1 MGLTPVSNGLLAR
14 SLIFST
20 SEFRRISSLTTCSE
34 RAARRKPK
42 RLAGKLLE
50 IRVGLGLSQNGLIRR
65 MGFGDDLT
73 QAQIS
78 MFERG
83 IRQPN
88 LLILVAY
95 AKAANVYVEALI
107 TDDVDLPRS
116 LPAERKSEGIKRRR

>member
-1 MGLTPVSNGLLAR
+1 MGS
-14 SLIFST
+14 
-20 SEFRRISSLTTCSE
+20 
-34 RAARRKPK
+34 AARRKPD

-50 IRVGLGLSQNGLIRR
+50 IRVGLGLSQNGLIRQ

-83 IRQPN
+83 IRQPG
-88 LLILVAY
+88 LLILAAY

-107 TDDVDLPRS
+107 DDEVTLPRK
-116 LPAERKSEGIKRRR
+116 LPARFKSEGTKSRG